1 MATYDETVGSGVIPW
16 DKLADGGFFRL
27 EHTFD
32 VATAIA
38 AHATPAAASE
48 FAINDILQLIDFPAG
63 CVFLYSI
70 FRTVTAD
77 ASASTCSLGEAAGTE
92 FDAAVDLT
100 AAAGTVVVGVV
111 AAGTEDDFYS
121 AANTAD
127 LKVLTNVLATGE
139 WVWSIVGVYGA

>member
-1 MATYDETVGSGVIPW
+1 MAIYDETVGGAAIPW

-27 EHTFD
+27 EHTLN
-32 VATAIA
+32 VAAAIA
-38 AHATPAAASE
+38 RHATPAAASE
-48 FAINDILQLIDFPAG
+48 FAIDDILQLIDFPAG

-70 FRTVTAD
+70 FRTVTPD

-100 AAAGTVVVGVV
+100 AAAGTVTVGVV
-111 AAGTEDDFYS
+111 AAGTEGNFHS

-127 LKVLTNVLATGE
+127 LKILTNVLATGE
-139 WVWSIVGVYGA
+139 WVWSIVGIYGA